1 MWSVLNSPDKCS
13 GCNRFLIFGANKSG
27 KTSLAFR
34 MSYEVAAQGSTVLF
48 VCRQSTIQNAFPS
61 LVSVIENLEC
71 RGHLPNASSTW
82 SPIVLSRIQ
91 FKYVKNAAEMK
102 RLFASIHM
110 MHPQPQCIAVDDFT
124 LVIDPLSAVSR
135 QDSMF
140 LELCQVLGKHSEI
153 LNRNRNHIAVM
164 LKARGAYSC
173 YLLNTYVQ

>member
-48 VCRQSTIQNAFPS
+48 VCRQSTIPS
-61 LVSVIENLEC
+61 LVSVIENLEG
-71 RGHLPNASSTW
+71 RGHLPNASSSW
-82 SPIVLSRIQ
+82 SPIVLSHIQ

-110 MHPQPQCIAVDDFT
+110 MHPKPQCIAVDDFT

-140 LELCQVLGKHSEI
+140 LELCQVLGKNYKI
-153 LNRNRNHIAVM
+153 LDCMKSHIKV
-164 LKARGAYSC
+164 L
-173 YLLNTYVQ
+173 